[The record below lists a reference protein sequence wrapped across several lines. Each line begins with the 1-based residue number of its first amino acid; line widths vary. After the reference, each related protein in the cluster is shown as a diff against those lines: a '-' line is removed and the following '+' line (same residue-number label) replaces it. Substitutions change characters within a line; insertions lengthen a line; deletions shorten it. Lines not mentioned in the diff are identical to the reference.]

1 MELVEGDI
9 KYLNEDICVLQ
20 DSLLQCGK
28 QCPGLLESL
37 FTAYCTV
44 QEIDFKGYKNLQST
58 HYIDGKADFEV
69 QELIEVAS
77 NHCKM
82 LVEIG
87 TWKTTKATEVCFVTL
102 AAEIVV
108 LNEINATYKG
118 KIDGD

>member
-1 MELVEGDI
+1 
-9 KYLNEDICVLQ
+9 
-20 DSLLQCGK
+20 
-28 QCPGLLESL
+28 
-37 FTAYCTV
+37 
-44 QEIDFKGYKNLQST
+44 
-58 HYIDGKADFEV
+58 
-69 QELIEVAS
+69 
-77 NHCKM
+77 M